1 MPEPDDRGPSST
13 LAERNVSRVR
23 MLAVTTAVSTYLL
36 VVLGSTV
43 RVSDSGMGCSSWPL
57 CDGRVGPIDHVHPLL
72 EQSHRYLATIVVIA
86 IVGLIALT
94 RRGGARVR
102 QVRAYAVVSLAIV
115 AVQIVLGAIT
125 VLTDNAPATVAA
137 HLVVG
142 LVFLAVVT
150 VTAIASFI
158 DTPSFWHR
166 FEGDW
171 LAWASVGVLFVVLLS
186 GSIVVD
192 GGAESACRSW
202 PACLASPSPT
212 RLVMLQYVHRSLV
225 LLATG
230 FVVAY
235 LVRLWRSHESAQR
248 LTSLVGITL
257 LVAQVAV
264 GAFDAVL
271 GAPAVLADVHLALAS
286 ALWTVVVGALAG
298 SALAPGPRWS
308 AGARRASADRL
319 VR

>member
-13 LAERNVSRVR
+13 LAERNVNRVR
-23 MLAVTTAVSTYLL
+23 VLAVTTAVSTYLL

-150 VTAIASFI
+150 ATVVASFI
-158 DTPSFWHR
+158 DGATFWHR
-166 FEGDW
+166 FEGQW

-192 GGAESACRSW
+192 GGAEAACRSW
-202 PACLASPSPT
+202 PACLASPSEA
-212 RLVMLQYVHRSLV
+212 RLVNLQYVHRSLV
-225 LLATG
+225 FVAACL
-230 FVVAY
+230 VVAY
-235 LVRLWRSHESAQR
+235 LARLWRSRALAQR
-248 LTSLVGITL
+248 TVALVGITL
-257 LVAQVAV
+257 LVAQIVV

-271 GAPAVLADVHLALAS
+271 GAPAALADVHLALAS
-286 ALWTVVVGALAG
+286 ALWTVVV
-298 SALAPGPRWS
+298 SALV
-308 AGARRASADRL
+308 ASAVAPSSNASPIDGVRTRRL
-319 VR
+319 VQ